1 MKNESDPESK
11 QVVEYDSLN
20 AAGKA
25 VFIAG
30 TAYKVAERII
40 DFTFSTLQSVWDEA
54 EKAFQLGLNEGVSKP
69 PVPSKPPAPPVLTDL
84 KDAVILDETK
94 D

>member
-11 QVVEYDSLN
+11 QIVEYDNLN

-30 TAYKVAERII
+30 TAYKVAERLI
-40 DFTFSTLQSVWDEA
+40 DFTFSTLQSVWDET
-54 EKAFQLGLNEGVSKP
+54 EKAFQLGLKEGASSTP
-69 PVPSKPPAPPVLTDL
+69 PPTDS
-84 KDAVILDETK
+84 KDAVILDETI

>member
-1 MKNESDPESK
+1 MKNESDPRSK
-11 QVVEYDSLN
+11 QVVEYDKLN

-30 TAYKVAERII
+30 TAYKVAERMI

-54 EKAFQLGLNEGVSKP
+54 EKAFQLGLNEGASKTSEP
-69 PVPSKPPAPPVLTDL
+69 NDP